1 MVDKQNQETLNH
13 YTTRAKHKLLK
24 DMRLSNTIKIFLG
37 SSITELKDER
47 RNICDSITQDIRNL
61 FGNDNVATLFYKCED
76 LHEGNIGEPDQNKI
90 DKLIMG
96 CDVSVFLFKTKAGE
110 KTIHEY
116 DVAKSLQKIQKHEIY
131 VYFFQVDET
140 SKTIELEEFQHR
152 LKDEGTY
159 WIECESLGDVKY
171 DLENGLLKRLGIEHD
186 DSFNVSD
193 EIKKSGDE
201 LINRFEKENRLQEQ
215 RKMQVHQEIDYLLEQ
230 IAVVMSNQSNSIAA
244 KIIQVGG
251 IYRKADLWA
260 SKTDYKEEKH
270 IQLLSDYGKFL
281 CEYGIYNDAKVAYLR
296 QLALIEKN
304 HGLDNHLT
312 AISCNNLGLVYRQ
325 LGIYDKAE
333 EYYKRALK
341 TYKATTNNDPSHIA
355 TCYNN
360 IGLVYA
366 NQGNY
371 YKAIRYYKKALR
383 IEKNLDTTN
392 ANIAATY
399 NSIGL
404 VYYEKGFWTKALK
417 FYNKALEIDIKILSE
432 KHQNTATAYN
442 NIGSVYKRKGDLFKA
457 NGYYEKA
464 LKIDEEVLGTNN
476 PNTARDY
483 NNIGLIKKCQSD
495 FNTALEYLM
504 KSKDIYEAIL
514 GLGHPA
520 LATPYSNIGLV
531 LWNKGD
537 HAQAFDYYL
546 KSLEIIE
553 KTLGTEH
560 HDTAVIYNNLGTL
573 YFNDHAYSEAYN
585 YFEKA
590 LKIFKSI
597 RHPRTRDTQKW
608 LDATIAAIKTES

>member
-1 MVDKQNQETLNH
+1 
-13 YTTRAKHKLLK
+13 
-24 DMRLSNTIKIFLG
+24 MRLSNTIKIFLG
-37 SSITELKDER
+37 SSITELKNER
-47 RNICDSITQDIRNL
+47 RDICDSITQDIRNL

-131 VYFFQVDET
+131 VYSFQVDEN
-140 SKTIELEEFQHR
+140 SKTIELKEFQHR
-152 LKDEGTY
+152 LKVEGTY
-159 WIECESLGDVKY
+159 WKECESLGDIKY
-171 DLENGLLKRLGIEHD
+171 DLENGLLKKLGIEYEGGF
-186 DSFNVSD
+186 SVSD

-201 LINRFEKENRLQEQ
+201 LLNRFEEENRLQEQ
-215 RKMQVHQEIDYLLEQ
+215 RKIQVHQEIDYLLEQ
-230 IAVVMSNQSNSIAA
+230 IDVVMSNQSDSIAA
-244 KIIQVGG
+244 KIIQVEG
-251 IYRKADLWA
+251 IYSKADLWA

-281 CEYGIYNDAKVAYLR
+281 CEYGIFNDAKVVYLR

-304 HGLDNHLT
+304 HGLDNQLT

-325 LGIYDKAE
+325 LGIYEKAE

-341 TYKATTNNDPSHIA
+341 IYKATTNNDPSHIA

-404 VYYEKGFWTKALK
+404 VYYEKGSWTKALK

-457 NGYYEKA
+457 NEYYEKA

-495 FNTALEYLM
+495 FKMALDYLM
-504 KSKDIYEAIL
+504 KSKDIYEAIF

-553 KTLGTEH
+553 KTLGIEH

-573 YFNDHAYSEAYN
+573 YFKTHAYSEAYK

-590 LKIFKSI
+590 LTIFKEKMGKNNSY
-597 RHPRTRDTQKW
+597 TRNTQRW
-608 LDATIAAIKTES
+608 MDATIIALEEERAK